1 MKGLQKHNQQLTKQS
16 KSIGL
21 IKSNFSDNKIKIY
34 EAYRGLKKIRDFKS
48 NDDLKPLIDLVGKW
62 RFYIGIKEELSQE
75 ELFMNLNFI
84 RENFSEL
91 NLVDI
96 NQAIDLSIKGDLDV
110 EVEHYQSFT
119 PLYISRILKSYKEY
133 RNKVIFAIREK
144 VNKIESVPKELTLNE
159 KVDITKTSLKSMYSN
174 REDKR
179 FYDYGGVTYDFIK
192 RNNLLVFSK
201 ALVEEAMNFGKKNS
215 IKEIRKSTYA
225 DVIQKS
231 NKNYNNAKEKRE
243 SIIRNS
249 ARNYV
254 VQKWLNSFTEETF
267 NKFLETIDHKM
278 I

>member
-201 ALVEEAMNFGKKNS
+201 SLVEEAMNFGKKNS

-267 NKFLETIDHKM
+267 NKFLETIDQKM

>member
-62 RFYIGIKEELSQE
+62 RYYIGIKEELSQE

-144 VNKIESVPKELTLNE
+144 VNKIESIPKELTLNE

>member
-1 MKGLQKHNQQLTKQS
+1 MTKQS

-62 RFYIGIKEELSQE
+62 RYYIGIKEELSQE

-144 VNKIESVPKELTLNE
+144 VNKIENVPKELTLNE
-159 KVDITKTSLKSMYSN
+159 KVEITKTSLISMFSN

>member
-1 MKGLQKHNQQLTKQS
+1 MKGLQKHNPQLIKQS

-21 IKSNFSDNKIKIY
+21 IKSDFSDNKIKIY

-62 RFYIGIKEELSQE
+62 RYYIGIKEELSQE

-91 NLVDI
+91 NIVDI

-110 EVEHYQSFT
+110 DVEHYQSFT

-144 VNKIESVPKELTLNE
+144 VNKIESKPKELTLNE
-159 KVDITKTSLKSMYSN
+159 KVDIAKTSLISMYNN
-174 REDKR
+174 RDDKR

-201 ALVEEAMNFGKKNS
+201 TLVDEAMEYGKKNS

-225 DVIQKS
+225 DVIQS
-231 NKNYNNAKEKRE
+231 GNKNYNDAKEKRE
-243 SIIRNS
+243 SIIRSS

-254 VQKWLNSFTEETF
+254 VQKWLNSFSEESF
-267 NKFLETIDHKM
+267 NKFLDTIDQKM

>member
-62 RFYIGIKEELSQE
+62 RYYIGIKEELSQE

-201 ALVEEAMNFGKKNS
+201 SLVEEAMNFGKKNS

>member
-62 RFYIGIKEELSQE
+62 RYYIGIKEELSQE

-159 KVDITKTSLKSMYSN
+159 KVDITKTSLKSMFSN

>member
-62 RFYIGIKEELSQE
+62 RYYIGIKEELSQE

-243 SIIRNS
+243 SVIRNS

>member
-1 MKGLQKHNQQLTKQS
+1 LIKQS

-21 IKSNFSDNKIKIY
+21 IKSDFTDNKIKIY
-34 EAYRGLKKIRDFKS
+34 EASRGLKKIRDFQS
-48 NDDLKPLIDLVGKW
+48 NDELKPLIDLVGKW
-62 RFYIGIKEELSQE
+62 RYYIGIKEELSQE

-91 NLVDI
+91 NIVDI

-110 EVEHYQSFT
+110 EAEHYQSFT
-119 PLYISRILKSYKEY
+119 PLYISKILNSYKKY
-133 RNKVIFAIREK
+133 RNEVVFAIRK
-144 VNKIESVPKELTLNE
+144 KINEIENVPKELSIDE
-159 KVDITKTSLKSMYSN
+159 KVEITKTSLISMYSN

-192 RNNLLVFSK
+192 RNSLLVFSK
-201 ALVEEAMNFGKKNS
+201 PLVAEAMAYGKKNS

-231 NKNYNNAKEKRE
+231 NNNYKDAKEKRE
-243 SIIRNS
+243 SIIRSS

-254 VQKWLNSFTEETF
+254 VKKWLNSFTQESF
-267 NKFLETIDHKM
+267 DKFLDTITHKM

>member
-1 MKGLQKHNQQLTKQS
+1 MTKQS

-62 RFYIGIKEELSQE
+62 RYYIGIKEELSQE

-144 VNKIESVPKELTLNE
+144 SIFPPAAPRTILFGGS
-159 KVDITKTSLKSMYSN
+159 TSFFFRIISKLALIRMY
-174 REDKR
+174 
-179 FYDYGGVTYDFIK
+179 V
-192 RNNLLVFSK
+192 
-201 ALVEEAMNFGKKNS
+201 
-215 IKEIRKSTYA
+215 
-225 DVIQKS
+225 
-231 NKNYNNAKEKRE
+231 
-243 SIIRNS
+243 
-249 ARNYV
+249 
-254 VQKWLNSFTEETF
+254 SFF
-267 NKFLETIDHKM
+267 
-278 I
+278 

>member
-48 NDDLKPLIDLVGKW
+48 NDDLKPLIDIVGKW
-62 RFYIGIKEELSQE
+62 RYYIGIKEELSQE

-254 VQKWLNSFTEETF
+254 VQKWLNSFTQETF

>member
-1 MKGLQKHNQQLTKQS
+1 MTKQS

-62 RFYIGIKEELSQE
+62 RYYIGIKEELSQE

-254 VQKWLNSFTEETF
+254 VQKWLNSFTQETF

>member
-62 RFYIGIKEELSQE
+62 RYYIGIKEELSQE

>member
-21 IKSNFSDNKIKIY
+21 IKNDFTDNKIKIY

-62 RFYIGIKEELSQE
+62 RYYIGIKEELSQE

-144 VNKIESVPKELTLNE
+144 VNKIENVPKELTLNE
-159 KVDITKTSLKSMYSN
+159 KVEITKTSLISMFSN

>member
-21 IKSNFSDNKIKIY
+21 IKNDFTDNKIKIY
-34 EAYRGLKKIRDFKS
+34 EAHRGIKKIRDFKS

-62 RFYIGIKEELSQE
+62 RYYIGIKEELSQE

-110 EVEHYQSFT
+110 DVEHYQSFT
-119 PLYISRILKSYKEY
+119 PLYISRILKSYKDY
-133 RNKVIFAIREK
+133 KNKVIFAIREK
-144 VNKIESVPKELTLNE
+144 VNKIENVPKELTLNE
-159 KVDITKTSLKSMYSN
+159 KVDITKTSLISMFSN

-192 RNNLLVFSK
+192 RNSLLVFSK
-201 ALVEEAMNFGKKNS
+201 SLVAEAMAFGKKNS